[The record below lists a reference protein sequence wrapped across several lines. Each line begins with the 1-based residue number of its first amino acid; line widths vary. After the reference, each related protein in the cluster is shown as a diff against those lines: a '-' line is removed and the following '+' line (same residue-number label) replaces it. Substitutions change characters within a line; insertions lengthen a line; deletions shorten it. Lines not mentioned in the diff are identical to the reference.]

1 MSLALIS
8 LTLGAY
14 LLGSIPFG
22 VVWVKLFT
30 GKDIRAVGSG
40 RTGGTNAMRAAGFG
54 VGLLTALSDIFKGT
68 LAVLAARW
76 LLSPAEQNLGMVLTG
91 LACILGHNY
100 PLFLKFKGGAG
111 GATCAGAALAIW
123 PWSAAVVVPL
133 GAAIL
138 YFVGYAS
145 VATLMA
151 AVSATALF
159 VYLAYG
165 AKALDPVFIWFG
177 VGSIILLGWALRPNW
192 ARLLKGEER
201 MVGRRAKQRPAPP
214 PNLTE

>member
-1 MSLALIS
+1 MSLALIGI
-8 LTLGAY
+8 TVGAY
-14 LLGSIPFG
+14 VLGSIPFG
-22 VVWVKLFT
+22 VLWVKLFT

-76 LLSPAEQNLGMVLTG
+76 LLPPVEQNLGMVLAG
-91 LACILGHNY
+91 LASIIGHNY
-100 PLFLKFKGGAG
+100 PVFLKFKGGAG

-151 AVSATALF
+151 AVSATGLF

-165 AKALDPVFIWFG
+165 AKTLDPVFIWFG
-177 VGSIILLGWALRPNW
+177 VGSIILLAWALRPNW

-201 MVGRRAKQRPAPP
+201 RVGRRAKKP
-214 PNLTE
+214 